1 MSVEG
6 ERARDLFRTLAYK
19 GFRRDR
25 SQTGMYRF
33 TGELSVVGREVG
45 VAMEFRDLEFTR
57 LPKLTLL
64 NPDEEAP
71 EVVAHLEA
79 SGALCF
85 ARNEDLV
92 LDRYDV
98 GGTALMCLGLAR
110 RGLERALTHKRLQG
124 EIAQEFPQHWLGKRF
139 YYDLAGAAHAG
150 AKLYRVPRG
159 EGSPA
164 LWFLGDAEEKL
175 KRLVPSASDRGRVAG
190 LSRRAFV
197 FHSDNE
203 LTFMRGFRQ
212 PGTLEEFLTWLET
225 MVPGEADRAIKELSS
240 GFPGAPPPLFVRAEN
255 GCVGISVSAN
265 AAALRGAQRGAGFA
279 RIAKA
284 NAGRIEVVRYSGA
297 RIDLPSIF
305 GRNMHKQSPLTGR
318 RIALI
323 GCGTIGSH
331 LAKFLV
337 QSGAGHEGGAFLL
350 IDNQSFEPGNV
361 GRHYLGAAR
370 IGEWKAEAVKQELQ
384 SQFAEAH
391 IRAARVDAEGMLAN
405 LASYDLVVDAT
416 GEEALSLALNHGFV
430 ARRREEEHAPDVIHV
445 WLFGNGAAG
454 QALLVDGPQFACFKC
469 LKPDHNG
476 QWRFSPLKSGTTVE
490 QTAAA
495 CGQAQYIAYG
505 VAAPAMAAALGL
517 QLALDWNSGNPGPR
531 LRTVRVEKK
540 ATVEVKDRNPQPS
553 DRCPACAGS
562 R

>member
-1 MSVEG
+1 M
-6 ERARDLFRTLAYK
+6 
-19 GFRRDR
+19 
-25 SQTGMYRF
+25 
-33 TGELSVVGREVG
+33 VGREVG

-64 NPDEEAP
+64 NPDDEAP

-79 SGALCF
+79 SGSLCF
-85 ARNEDLV
+85 ARDEDIV

-98 GGTALMCLGLAR
+98 GGTTLMCLEMAR

-124 EIAQEFPQHWLGKRF
+124 EIAQEFPQHWLGKSV
-139 YYDLAGAAHAG
+139 YYDVAETMQGG
-150 AKLYRVPRG
+150 AKLYGVPRD
-159 EGSPA
+159 GSPA
-164 LWFLGDAEEKL
+164 LRFLADTDEKL
-175 KRLVPSASDRGRVAG
+175 KRLVPDKADRGRVAG
-190 LSRRAFV
+190 SSRRAFV

-203 LTFMRGFRQ
+203 LTFMPGFRQ
-212 PGTLEEFLTWLET
+212 PRTLEEFLAWLEI
-225 MVPGEADRAIKELSS
+225 MVPGGTERALKELSS
-240 GFPGAPPPLFVRAEN
+240 GFPGAPVPLFVAAEN

-265 AAALRGAQRGAGFA
+265 AAALRGAQRPEGFA
-279 RIAKA
+279 RIAQA
-284 NAGRIEVVRYSGA
+284 SAGRIEVERYSGA
-297 RIDLPSIF
+297 RIDLPAIF
-305 GRNMHKQSPLTGR
+305 GRNMFKQSPLTGR
-318 RIALI
+318 CIALI

-337 QSGAGHEGGAFLL
+337 QSGAGHDGGALL
-350 IDNQSFEPGNV
+350 VVDNQSFEPGNV
-361 GRHYLGAAR
+361 GRHFLGMAR
-370 IGEWKAEAVKQELQ
+370 VGEWKAEAVKQELQ
-384 SQFAEAH
+384 RQFAEAH
-391 IRAARVDAEGMLAN
+391 IRAVRTNAEGMLAS

-416 GEEALSLALNHGFV
+416 GEEALSLALNHGLV
-430 ARRREEEHAPDVIHV
+430 ARRREEERTPDVIHV

-476 QWRFSPLKSGTTVE
+476 QWRYNPLKSGTTVE

-495 CGQAQYIAYG
+495 CGEAQYIAYG

-517 QLALDWNSGNPGPR
+517 QLVLDWNSGNPGPR
-531 LRTVRVEKK
+531 LRTVRVEKE

>member
-1 MSVEG
+1 MSVAG
-6 ERARDLFRTLAYK
+6 ERARDLFQALAHK

-25 SQTGMYRF
+25 SQTGTYRF
-33 TGELSVVGREVG
+33 TGKLSVVGREVG
-45 VAMEFRDLEFTR
+45 VAIEFRDLEFTR

-64 NPDEEAP
+64 NPDYEAP

-85 ARNEDLV
+85 ARNEDLI

-98 GGTALMCLGLAR
+98 AGTALMCLGLAR

-124 EIAQEFPQHWLGKRF
+124 EIAQEFPQHWLGKSF
-139 YYDLAGAAHAG
+139 CYDNSGTEHAR
-150 AKLYRVPRG
+150 AKLYSVPRN
-159 EGSPA
+159 GSPA
-164 LWFLGDAEEKL
+164 LLFLADTDEKL
-175 KRLVPSASDRGRVAG
+175 KRLVPGKADRGRIG
-190 LSRRAFV
+190 GSSRPAFV
-197 FHSDNE
+197 FHSGNE
-203 LTFMRGFRQ
+203 LTFMPGFRQ
-212 PGTLEEFLTWLET
+212 PRTLEEFLAWLET
-225 MVPGEADRAIKELSS
+225 MVPGGTERALEELSS
-240 GFPGAPPPLFVRAEN
+240 GFPGAPVPLFVRAEN
-255 GCVGISVSAN
+255 GCVGISVGPKEPV
-265 AAALRGAQRGAGFA
+265 LRGAQRRQGFR
-279 RIAKA
+279 RIAQT
-284 NAGRIEVVRYSGA
+284 NAHKVKVERHSGT

-337 QSGAGHEGGAFLL
+337 QSGAGHEGGALL
-350 IDNQSFEPGNV
+350 LVDNQSFEPGNV
-361 GRHYLGAAR
+361 GRHYLGTAR

-384 SQFAEAH
+384 LQFAEAH
-391 IRAARVDAEGMLAN
+391 IRAVRADAEGMIAS

-430 ARRREEEHAPDVIHV
+430 ARRREEERAPDVIHV

-469 LKPDHNG
+469 LKPDHDG
-476 QWRFSPLKSGTTVE
+476 QWRFNPLKSGTTVE

-495 CGQAQYIAYG
+495 CGEAQYIAYG
-505 VAAPAMAAALGL
+505 VAAPVMAAALGL
-517 QLALDWNSGNPGPR
+517 QLVLDWNGGDPGPR

-553 DRCPACAGS
+553 DRCAACAGS

>member
-6 ERARDLFRTLAYK
+6 ERAKDLFRTLAHK
-19 GFRRDR
+19 KFRRDR
-25 SQTGMYRF
+25 SQTGTYRF
-33 TGELSVVGREVG
+33 TGKLSVVGREVG
-45 VAMEFRDLEFTR
+45 VAIEFRDLEFTR

-64 NPDEEAP
+64 NPDDEAP

-110 RGLERALTHKRLQG
+110 RGLERVLTHKRLQE
-124 EIAQEFPQHWLGKRF
+124 EIAQEFPQHWLGKSF
-139 YYDLAGAAHAG
+139 YYDISGTEHAR
-150 AKLYRVPRG
+150 AKLYSVPRD
-159 EGSPA
+159 GSPA
-164 LWFLGDAEEKL
+164 LLFLADSDEKL
-175 KRLVPSASDRGRVAG
+175 ERLVPGKAERGRIG
-190 LSRRAFV
+190 GSSRPAFV
-197 FHSDNE
+197 FHSENE
-203 LTFMRGFRQ
+203 LTFMPGFRQ
-212 PGTLEEFLTWLET
+212 PGTLEEFLAWLET
-225 MVPGEADRAIKELSS
+225 MVPAGTERALKELSS
-240 GFPGAPPPLFVRAEN
+240 GFPDAPVPLFVRAAN
-255 GCVGISVSAN
+255 GCVGISVGAKEPV
-265 AAALRGAQRGAGFA
+265 LRGAQRREGFR
-279 RIAKA
+279 RIAET
-284 NAGRIEVVRYSGA
+284 NAGRVEVERCSGA

-323 GCGTIGSH
+323 GCGTIGGY

-337 QSGAGHEGGAFLL
+337 QSGAGHEGGALL
-350 IDNQSFEPGNV
+350 LVDNQSFEPGNV
-361 GRHYLGAAR
+361 GRHYLGTAR

-384 SQFAEAH
+384 LQFAEAH
-391 IRAARVDAEGMLAN
+391 IRAVRADAEGMIVS

-430 ARRREEEHAPDVIHV
+430 ARRREEERAPDVIHV

-469 LKPDHNG
+469 LKPDHEG
-476 QWRFSPLKSGTTVE
+476 QWRFNPLKSGTTVE

-495 CGQAQYIAYG
+495 CGEAQYIAYG

-517 QLALDWNSGNPGPR
+517 QLVLDWNGGDPGPR